1 MSEMTTINERMKLAR
16 ASLKLSQREFSKRIS
31 ISQSMIADMEM
42 GHIPVKERYLKLIS
56 SEFNVNIDWLTN
68 GTGEMFSEPPPD
80 LRLDRLIEIFKQFDP
95 DLQNAVLEH
104 CRQLLKIHKKK

>member
-1 MSEMTTINERMKLAR
+1 MITINDRMKLVR

-56 SEFNVNIDWLTN
+56 SEFNVNLDWLQE
-68 GTGEMFSEPPPD
+68 GTGDMFTSPPPD
-80 LRLDRLIEIFKQFDP
+80 LRLERLIEIFRQFDL